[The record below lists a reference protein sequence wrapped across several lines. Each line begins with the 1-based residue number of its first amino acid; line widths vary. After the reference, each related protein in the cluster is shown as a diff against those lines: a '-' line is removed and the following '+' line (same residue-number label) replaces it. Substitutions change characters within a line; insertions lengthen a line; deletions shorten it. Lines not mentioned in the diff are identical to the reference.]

1 MSQELAFG
9 RLIIPL
15 VVPFKRNEDID
26 FEKLEN
32 LTEVQLDG
40 DYCDALVIGGTTSEF
55 PALAFEERGEIIR
68 CVVDKVDKKV
78 PVIAGT
84 GFPSTRETIE
94 LTQRAEEI
102 GADMAVV
109 IVPYYQ
115 RPSQEGIYEHYK
127 AVAESTSLPIML
139 YNMPFFT
146 GVNIEPSTFKRL
158 AQIKNIVGIKEE
170 AGLNPLQI
178 TQFMNEAPDTFM
190 FYDGDD
196 SMILPVLVQ
205 GAIGAV
211 AGGALVIG
219 RHIKEMMGAFFAGDL
234 KKAISMHHM
243 ITPFY
248 KRVFGLRENPIP
260 MIKEALHQK
269 GIDVGVCRRP
279 LVMADEREKK
289 IINETLTQLK
299 LV

>member
-1 MSQELAFG
+1 MSQESAFG
-9 RLIIPL
+9 RLIVPL
-15 VVPFKRNEDID
+15 VVPFKENEDID

-32 LTEVQLDG
+32 LTEVQLEAS
-40 DYCDALVIGGTTSEF
+40 YCDSLVIGGTTSEF
-55 PALAFEERGEIIR
+55 PALAFEERLEIIR
-68 CVVDKVDKKV
+68 CVANKVDRKV

-84 GFPSTRETIE
+84 GLPSTRETIE
-94 LTQRAEEI
+94 LTQKAEEI
-102 GADMAVV
+102 GVDVAVV

-127 AVAESTSLPIML
+127 AIAECTSLPIML

-158 AQIKNIVGIKEE
+158 AQIKNIIAIKEE
-170 AGLNPLQI
+170 AGLNPIQI
-178 TQFMNEAPDTFM
+178 TQFINDAPDGFM

-196 SMILPVLVQ
+196 SMILPVLIQ

-219 RHIKEMMGAFFAGDL
+219 KYIKEMMDVFFGGDM
-234 KKAISMHHM
+234 KKAISIHQR

-248 KRVFGLRENPIP
+248 KKVFGLRQNPIP
-260 MIKEALHQK
+260 MIKEALHQM
-269 GIDVGVCRRP
+269 GVDVGVCRRP
-279 LVMADEREKK
+279 LVMANEKEKK
-289 IINETLTQLK
+289 IINETLRQLG
-299 LV
+299 LI